1 MPINKI
7 RTSNRAKAAIAGIV
21 AISVAG
27 FATIFGGYRVPDD
40 VALAVKIIQP
50 WEGRSLT
57 AYLDRLA
64 KPPVWTICDGDTNN
78 VRQGMRETHDGCNK
92 RLASKLVSDYRAPLV
107 ACTKDWDQ
115 RPLAWRGAMLSFAW
129 NIGTGGACR
138 STAFRLAREGRYRE
152 SCEAATAWNKAGGKV
167 LRGLV
172 LRREMGDETR
182 IGEAELCVS
191 GLPSEGELR

>member
-7 RTSNRAKAAIAGIV
+7 RPSSRAKAAIAGVV
-21 AISVAG
+21 AVLVAG

-40 VALAVKIIQP
+40 VALAVQVIQP
-50 WEGRSLT
+50 WEGRSLS
-57 AYLDRLA
+57 AYVDRLA

-92 RLASKLVSDYRAPLV
+92 RLASKLVNDYRAPLV

-115 RPLAWRGAMLSFAW
+115 RPLAWRAAMLSLAW
-129 NIGTGGACR
+129 NIGTGGACG

-172 LRREMGDETR
+172 LRREMGDQNR

-191 GLPSEGELR
+191 GL

>member
-7 RTSNRAKAAIAGIV
+7 KPSKRAGAHIAAVV
-21 AISVAG
+21 AISVG
-27 FATIFGGYRVPDD
+27 GTATIFGTYKVPDD

-57 AYLDRLA
+57 VYYDTLA
-64 KPPVWTICDGDTNN
+64 KPPVWTICDGDTDN
-78 VRQGMRETHDGCNK
+78 VRKGMVETPEGCDK
-92 RLASKLVSDYRAPLV
+92 RLATKLVKDYREPV
-107 ACTKDWDQ
+107 VKCFGDWNRQ
-115 RPLAWRGAMLSFAW
+115 PLAWRGAMLALTW
-129 NIGTGGACR
+129 NIGVNGACN
-138 STAFRLAREGRYRE
+138 SSAFKLAKVGKYRE

-172 LRREMGDETR
+172 LRREMGDENR

-191 GLPSEGELR
+191 GL